1 MKFSSKLTLTIVALL
16 LVALA
21 NTSIVDQRSQD
32 YTEAGLKRAL
42 VTFGVSRGLNGVIS
56 VMQGTEVAVEPV
68 GIGMTF
74 TPGQIL
80 DPVNDLVERF
90 STVVLYAGTAFGV
103 QRVLLDVSS
112 AKLLSIVFSAL
123 VLAAVLMLWWQHPR
137 FNQIKPYL
145 YQTVLVM
152 VILRFAIP
160 VTAIGSELFYQ
171 YFLQPQYMQST
182 QQLSATTD
190 QLQQMEQDSSIDQ
203 QTAEKDRSFLQSARD
218 MMRSASSTLDIREKI
233 KQFKTAAENISEHA
247 IKLMVVFVIQTIL
260 LPILSLW
267 GVLQLLKLVVRPRT
281 ANSN

>member
-16 LVALA
+16 LVVLA

-32 YTEAGLKRAL
+32 YTEAGLKRTL

-112 AKLLSIVFSAL
+112 AKLLSIVFSVL
-123 VLAAVLMLWWQHPR
+123 VLAAILMLWWQHPR

-145 YQTVLVM
+145 YKTVLVM

-203 QTAEKDRSFLQSARD
+203 QATEKDKSFLQSARD